1 MTLAVVILAAG
12 QGTRMKSSMPKVL
25 HPLAGWPMIK
35 HVLSVARALDPLHTV
50 VVLGHDM
57 ERVRTVLPDDVVCV
71 PQEPQLGTGHAVLQ
85 ARATLLGRSDTVL
98 VLYGD
103 TPLIRATTLREL
115 RAIHETKGAAI
126 SLLTF
131 FPPDVTGYGR
141 IARKDTQGSGEII
154 GIVEHRDATPEQRA
168 IREANSGILCFR
180 ASWLW
185 PHLDRLERSPQGEY
199 YLTDL
204 VALAVSER
212 EPVGSLVAE
221 DPSEVMGVNDR
232 CQLAD
237 AEAVLQRRLTR
248 DLMLSGVTIRSP
260 ETVSIDMD
268 VCIARD
274 TIVEPYSILRG
285 STTVGSGCVIGP
297 YSILQ
302 DATVEDYCQVVASVL
317 SATTLR
323 SGAHVG
329 PFVNLQGETEQ
340 GT

>member
-1 MTLAVVILAAG
+1 MRLAVVILAAG
-12 QGTRMKSSMPKVL
+12 QGTRMKSSLPKVL

-35 HVLSVARALDPLHTV
+35 HVLSVAHALDPVHTV

-57 ERVRTVLPDDVVCV
+57 ERVRSVLPGDVVCV

-85 ARATLLGRSDTVL
+85 ARPTLLGRSDTVL

-103 TPLIRATTLREL
+103 TPLIRASTLRDL
-115 RAIHETKGAAI
+115 TAIHEAKEAAV

-131 FPPDVTGYGR
+131 FPADATGYGR
-141 IARKDTQGSGEII
+141 IARSDAEGSGEIT
-154 GIVEHRDATPEQRA
+154 GIIEHKDATTEQLA

-185 PHLDRLERSPQGEY
+185 PHLDRLKRSPQGEY

-204 VALAVSER
+204 VALAVGEG

-221 DPSEVMGVNDR
+221 DPSEVMGINDR

-248 DLMLSGVTIRSP
+248 ALMVSGVTVRNP
-260 ETVSIDMD
+260 ATVSIEMD
-268 VCIARD
+268 VRIARD
-274 TIVEPYSILRG
+274 TVIEPHSILRG
-285 STTVGSGCVIGP
+285 STTVGAGCVIGP
-297 YSILQ
+297 HSILQ
-302 DATVEDYCQVVASVL
+302 DATVEDHCHVVASVVTG
-317 SATTLR
+317 TTLR
-323 SGAHVG
+323 KGAHVG
-329 PFVNLQGETEQ
+329 PFASLQAQATE
-340 GT
+340 